1 MAAKKKCVSKAT
13 GKKVDCKRQRAGRKA
28 ARVRWGK
35 AAPAKRGSKRK
46 VVSKRKVGGL
56 CRSKRTGLFQ
66 ACRKGLNGQSRV
78 RR

>member
-46 VVSKRKVGGL
+46 IASKGTR
-56 CRSKRTGLFQ
+56 CQSKKTGRFVK
-66 ACRKGLNGQSRV
+66 CRKGAKGQRRV
-78 RR
+78 RV